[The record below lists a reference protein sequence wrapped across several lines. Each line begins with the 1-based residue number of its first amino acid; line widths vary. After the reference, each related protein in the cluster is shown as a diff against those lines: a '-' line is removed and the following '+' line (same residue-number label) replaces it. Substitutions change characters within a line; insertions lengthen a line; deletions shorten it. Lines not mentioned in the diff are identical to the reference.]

1 MTQEEEVLDI
11 TEQELKPIETS
22 LEELEKEDLIRLLNQ
37 KDVVITNY
45 THLLNEARQA
55 HKEIVEL
62 YNKDMDYLSTVNA
75 NLIKFNRY
83 KEDAVKNIV
92 SGALTLLTSDRE
104 VIAPERKENE

>member
-1 MTQEEEVLDI
+1 MEPEEILDI

-22 LEELEKEDLIRLLNQ
+22 LEELEKEELIHLLKQ
-37 KDVVITNY
+37 KDVSITNY
-45 THLLNEARQA
+45 NDLLNEARQA
-55 HKEIVEL
+55 HKEVVEI
-62 YNKDMDYLSTVNA
+62 YNKDMEYLSTVNS
-75 NLIKFNRY
+75 NLIKFNRR